1 MSLLA
6 GLRVAVVHEWLID
19 YAGSERVL
27 REILALLPDADL
39 FTLIEQPDE
48 DLKRAIPRRAKA
60 RTFLQSLPNPRK
72 WLPYYVPLMPFAVEQ
87 LDVSGYDVVIS
98 SSHTAAKG
106 VITGPDQLHVSY
118 VHSPMRYAWDLQH
131 QYLRDFGLD
140 RGLKGWAAKWAL
152 HRLRQWDARTA
163 NGVDAF
169 IANSGFIAR
178 RIRKTYG
185 REAEVIHPPVE
196 ISSLPVSRSRDDYYL
211 TVSRLQPYKRTD
223 LLVEAFARMPE
234 FRLIVI
240 GEGPQMKQLR
250 AAATANVEL
259 LGYRTMSEV
268 YERMGRARAF
278 VFAGVEDFGIVLVEA
293 QGCGAPVI
301 ALGQGGAAEI
311 VHGEDSPRPSGILFP
326 AQTVESVI
334 EAVRRFE
341 RDPARFDPATCRDN
355 ALRFD
360 VAVFRERFAAF
371 VAGQWEPFAKDRGRA
386 DAR

>member
-1 MSLLA
+1 MSDPC
-6 GLRVAVVHEWLID
+6 VAIVHEWLLD

-27 REILALLPDADL
+27 REMLDLLPGADL
-39 FTLIEQPDE
+39 FTLLEHPDE

-72 WLPYYVPLMPFAVEQ
+72 WLPYYVPLMPFAIEQ
-87 LDVSGYDVVIS
+87 LDVSGYDIVIS

-131 QYLRDFGLD
+131 QYLRDSGLD
-140 RGLKGWAAKWAL
+140 RGLKGLAAKWAL

-178 RIRKTYG
+178 RIRKTYR
-185 REAEVIHPPVE
+185 REAEVIYPPVDT
-196 ISSLPVSRSRDDYYL
+196 SSLPVSRSRDDFYL
-211 TVSRLQPYKRTD
+211 TVSRLQPYKRVD

-234 FRLIVI
+234 RRLVVI
-240 GEGPQMKQLR
+240 GDGPQMKQLR
-250 AAATANVEL
+250 ARATDNVEL
-259 LGYRTMSEV
+259 LGYRPMSEV
-268 YERMGRARAF
+268 YDRMGRARAF
-278 VFAGVEDFGIVLVEA
+278 VFAGIEDFGIALVEA
-293 QGCGAPVI
+293 QACGTPVI

-311 VHGEDSPRPSGILFP
+311 VRGEDVPQPSGVLFP
-326 AQTVESVI
+326 AQTVESVT

-341 RDPARFDPATCRDN
+341 RDSARFDPATCREN

-360 VAVFRERFAAF
+360 AAVFRERFAEFLA
-371 VAGQWEPFAKDRGRA
+371 VQWKRFAQDRGRA